1 LVRAAHCTCLSLL
14 WVFRNVVGRSVL
26 QWLLLCQLGHGL
38 TVPGRHA
45 ENGQYS
51 FTLLCIYRCRLC
63 CRCSLLTLSWL
74 TFSLLRSLHLWLGR
88 LLLSGLWLL
97 RWLSLRLL
105 CWLSLWLLC
114 LLHHVPRSFNSGVAW
129 LGMAHVHRRI
139 AVDSRLPLR
148 IIHSIVVPMLT
159 IGWLLLLAVLLPIH
173 RQLLLLLLLRSRVV
187 SRLVNELAH
196 PLLLKLGKAG
206 IEFVRHPCLNHVE
219 HLVLHR

>member
-1 LVRAAHCTCLSLL
+1 
-14 WVFRNVVGRSVL
+14 
-26 QWLLLCQLGHGL
+26 
-38 TVPGRHA
+38 
-45 ENGQYS
+45 
-51 FTLLCIYRCRLC
+51 
-63 CRCSLLTLSWL
+63 
-74 TFSLLRSLHLWLGR
+74 
-88 LLLSGLWLL
+88 
-97 RWLSLRLL
+97 
-105 CWLSLWLLC
+105 
-114 LLHHVPRSFNSGVAW
+114 
-129 LGMAHVHRRI
+129 MAHIHRRI

-206 IEFVRHPCLNHVE
+206 IELVRHPCLNHVE